1 MQKGILLTMRSS
13 LTIKRIS
20 SLTLLKIML
29 VTVLF
34 PWILLDT
41 AIILGHLIN
50 GDFVV
55 SYTRGEGAEKTTEQM
70 SLWIYILI
78 SYPAFVLLGVL
89 FTLFLWM
96 PSAFSLWLW
105 SRFRNMRIDYYELD
119 DG

>member
-1 MQKGILLTMRSS
+1 MRSS

-29 VTVLF
+29 ITVLF

-41 AIILGHLIN
+41 VIILGHLIN
-50 GDFVV
+50 GDYVV
-55 SYTRGEGAEKTTEQM
+55 NYTRGEGADKTTEQL

-78 SYPAFVLLGVL
+78 SYPAFVVLGVL
-89 FTLFLWM
+89 STLFLWL

-105 SRFRNMRIDYYELD
+105 SRFRGMRIDYYELD
-119 DG
+119 EK